1 MSVKTIKEFEKELRK
16 KLLMSLKLKE
26 KPILIL
32 KEFYLL
38 VSGNY
43 GMKLEQEVIVGLTT
57 NR

>member
-1 MSVKTIKEFEKELRK
+1 MSVKTIKDFEKELRK

-38 VSGNY
+38 VSVNY
-43 GMKLEQEVIVGLTT
+43 GIKLELEVIVGLTT

>member
-38 VSGNY
+38 VSVNY
-43 GMKLEQEVIVGLTT
+43 GIKLEQEVIVGLTT

>member
-1 MSVKTIKEFEKELRK
+1 MSVKTIKDFEKELRK

-38 VSGNY
+38 VSVNY
-43 GMKLEQEVIVGLTT
+43 GIKLEQEVIVGLTT

>member
-1 MSVKTIKEFEKELRK
+1 MSVRTIKEFEKELRK

-38 VSGNY
+38 VSVNY
-43 GMKLEQEVIVGLTT
+43 GIKLEQEVIVGLTT

>member
-38 VSGNY
+38 VSVNY
-43 GMKLEQEVIVGLTT
+43 GTKLEQEVIVGLTT

>member
-26 KPILIL
+26 KPIVIL

-38 VSGNY
+38 VSVNY
-43 GMKLEQEVIVGLTT
+43 GIKLEQEVIVGLTT

>member
-26 KPILIL
+26 KPILVL

-38 VSGNY
+38 VSVNY
-43 GMKLEQEVIVGLTT
+43 GIKLEQEVIVGLTT